1 MMSPPPLAWLAALA
15 LKALRS
21 KGPVLRGLDASDS
34 WYAAEPAL
42 LAKADPRACPAA
54 LPKLGKNI
62 AEIY

>member
-1 MMSPPPLAWLAALA
+1 MQVARVDQHCSCT
-15 LKALRS
+15 
-21 KGPVLRGLDASDS
+21 